1 VYEGWRGLQ
10 KRLIFGGV
18 GRADDSGGGGV
29 RRSIRSQSSQDVM
42 LMEKGSKA
50 TGWGEGLLGCGE
62 GVEGGEGGSAAAL
75 RAEESPSS
83 PGMKGNAMLRTCWQY
98 KIQ

>member
-1 VYEGWRGLQ
+1 
-10 KRLIFGGV
+10 
-18 GRADDSGGGGV
+18 
-29 RRSIRSQSSQDVM
+29 
-42 LMEKGSKA
+42 MEKGSKA

-98 KIQ
+98 KIRSWPYGPIVRIWTGALSKCSGFEKSNLYPT